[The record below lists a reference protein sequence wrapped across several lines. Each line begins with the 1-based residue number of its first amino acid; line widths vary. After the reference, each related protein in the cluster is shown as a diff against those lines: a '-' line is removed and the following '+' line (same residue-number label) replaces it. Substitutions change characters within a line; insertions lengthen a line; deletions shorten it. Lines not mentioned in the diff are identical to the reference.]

1 MNESPILDT
10 GRRRIVVVTGLSGGG
25 KASILHALEDVGYD
39 AVDNPPL
46 GLVEDLASRA
56 DRDIAIGVD
65 ARTRGFNADLVLDTV
80 ANLRRNPALL
90 PELVFVWADEAT
102 LLRRYTE
109 TRRRHPLA
117 PRGRVTIG
125 IEIEQEITAPLREAA
140 NLVIDTSDLPL
151 GRLREVIERHF
162 GPRGDDN
169 DTRMVVSLISFAY
182 AKGLPKEADL
192 VFDARFLR
200 NPHYDPIL
208 RPRTGLDPEVG
219 AYIRADQDYAAYVAR
234 ITGLVDLVLPR
245 FVLEGKKYA
254 TIAIGCTGG
263 RHRSVYLVERLAAH
277 LTSRLAEIKADGIET
292 AGVRTA
298 GARTAGEIGLDWRQ
312 TVTHRELSAG
322 KSGSGDGSPIGEM
335 PVGGSPGGEETKDR
349 PVETMGGTTGE
360 RPAGGPD
367 RARNDV
373 QADGDGHKTKPIQ
386 AQEA

>member
-1 MNESPILDT
+1 MSEASALET
-10 GRRRIVVVTGLSGGG
+10 GPRRIVVVTGLSGGG
-25 KASILHALEDVGYD
+25 KASILHALEDAGYD

-46 GLVEDLASRA
+46 GLLDDLASRA

-65 ARTRGFNADLVLDTV
+65 ARTRGFNADLVLDTL

-117 PRGRVTIG
+117 PRGRVAEG
-125 IEIEQEITAPLREAA
+125 IEIEQEITARLREAA
-140 NLVIDTSDLPL
+140 NLIIDTSDLPL
-151 GRLREVIERHF
+151 ARLRALIERHF
-162 GPRGDDN
+162 GPRGGETDP
-169 DTRMVVSLISFAY
+169 RMAVSLISFAY

-219 AYIRADQDYAAYVAR
+219 AYIRADGDYSAYMCR
-234 ITGLVDLVLPR
+234 ITELVDLVLPR
-245 FVLEGKKYA
+245 FVHEGKKYA

-263 RHRSVYLVERLAAH
+263 RHRSVYLIERLAAH
-277 LTSRLAEIKADGIET
+277 LASRLTTIHA
-292 AGVRTA
+292 
-298 GARTAGEIGLDWRQ
+298 AGENGVDWRQ
-312 TVTHRELSAG
+312 AVTHRELSAEDIRLAETRDGPAG
-322 KSGSGDGSPIGEM
+322 KGHPGEGANASSMREFPAEASDSG
-335 PVGGSPGGEETKDR
+335 PGGK
-349 PVETMGGTTGE
+349 
-360 RPAGGPD
+360 
-367 RARNDV
+367 RNDV
-373 QADGDGHKTKPIQ
+373 QADGDGEKTMPIQ